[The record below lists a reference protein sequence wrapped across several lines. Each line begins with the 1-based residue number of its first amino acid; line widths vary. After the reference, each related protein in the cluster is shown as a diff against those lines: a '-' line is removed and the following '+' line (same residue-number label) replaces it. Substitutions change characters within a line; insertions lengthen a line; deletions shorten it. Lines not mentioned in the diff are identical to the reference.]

1 MSRYNPFEERRKN
14 ERINRLVKENIE
26 LKSKVDKLEQDY
38 ASKRLYADLME
49 QAVKFAQS
57 QTQELQEQNAEL
69 VEALESVVKLQDKY
83 FGERDIHRVLQKKV
97 FEIEELLTK
106 YNHLNQM

>member
-14 ERINRLVKENIE
+14 ERINRLVKENTE

-38 ASKRLYADLME
+38 DSKRLYADLME

-57 QTQELQEQNAEL
+57 QTQELKEQNAEL
-69 VEALESVVKLQDKY
+69 VELVERCKDVIYAYNDHKPTATGNEILQAIQD
-83 FGERDIHRVLQKKV
+83 R
-97 FEIEELLTK
+97 LTK
-106 YNHLNQM
+106 YNHLK